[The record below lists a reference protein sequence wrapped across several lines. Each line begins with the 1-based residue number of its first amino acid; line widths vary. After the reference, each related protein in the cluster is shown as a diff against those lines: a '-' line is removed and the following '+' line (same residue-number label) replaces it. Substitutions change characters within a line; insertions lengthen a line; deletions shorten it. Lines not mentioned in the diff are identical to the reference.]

1 MIDHFNRNSVGENNK
16 KAELHSTAT
25 HGAMYFYTVL
35 RNAVWLLK
43 KNNKID
49 VVEIYFHP
57 VVVLS
62 PVALLSPNAL
72 KRIAGSVEEKWSF
85 IKSKLNYLLKT
96 PAVGPASKNKESK
109 SDSLYKKIF
118 ELGNSCSIKTA
129 NGELSLFPA
138 KKKLIKSLRVMLA
151 NDWVAIKLWLGL
163 YVAGK
168 LDARRLLQLKYE
180 GVLIGDLIASTSL
193 RSYPESGGSLH
204 KSRGLLS
211 LIARSVALVDYCK
224 NHLSIVDNNDVYVTI
239 PEPTYLQAIYRRS
252 LHSFGANILET
263 HHYNGYK
270 KIIESSKVLTNP
282 AIVQNPGLK
291 IRNVNREKSIAYLNS
306 RIEKPSE
313 SLWYM
318 YNGVNRSD
326 ELLFDLNGV
335 EVRIQGDQLYA
346 VVFLHSF
353 DDGQYYFGLD
363 GFDDLYEWTTETI
376 DQLLE
381 NKNVNT
387 IFVKRHPNLNYSRC
401 PGDLVAFQRLTKRY
415 KQRERVVWLGKDVSP
430 KAFVNSGKF
439 FGITH
444 HGSVA
449 EELVFLGVPVI
460 AGTCA
465 PWGSAYK
472 FVHTWRSP
480 TEYREM
486 LKSFSLD
493 VWSRPSDYMRN
504 DLYRFVQEYRIDTLP
519 VEEKTSWMIFA
530 KLIDY
535 NKPAVTPDNYNFYV
549 KMLEELSS
557 DSKIFHQFMEI

>member
-1 MIDHFNRNSVGENNK
+1 MIDRFNRHSVDENNK
-16 KAELHSTAT
+16 KVELHSTAS
-25 HGAMYFYTVL
+25 HGAFYFYAVL
-35 RNAVWLLK
+35 KDAVWLLK
-43 KNNKID
+43 QNNKID

-62 PVALLSPNAL
+62 PAALLSPNTL
-72 KRIAGSVEEKWSF
+72 KIIAGSVKKKWAF
-85 IKSKLNYLLKT
+85 IKSNLSYLLKN
-96 PAVGPASKNKESK
+96 PADVFAPKNKDLK
-109 SDSLYKKIF
+109 SDSLYKNIF
-118 ELGNSCSIKTA
+118 EFGNSCSIKTT
-129 NGELSLFPA
+129 NGDLFLFPA

-180 GVLIGDLIASTSL
+180 GVLIGDLIASSSL
-193 RSYPESGGSLH
+193 RAYPKAGGSLH
-204 KSRGLLS
+204 KSRGFLS

-224 NHLSIVDNNDVYVTI
+224 NNLSIIDYNDAYVTI
-239 PEPTYLQAIYRRS
+239 PEPTYLHAIYRRS

-263 HHYNGYK
+263 HHYKGYN
-270 KIIESSKVLTNP
+270 KIIESNKVLTNP
-282 AIVQNPGLK
+282 AIVQNPDLK
-291 IRNVNREKSIAYLNS
+291 NRNVNREKSIVYLNI
-306 RIEKPSE
+306 RIEKPIE

-326 ELLFDLNGV
+326 ELLLDLNGF
-335 EVRIQGDQLYA
+335 EVRIQGGQLYA

-381 NKNVNT
+381 NKNFNT
-387 IFVKRHPNLNYSRC
+387 IFVKPHPNSNYSRC

-415 KQRERVVWLGKDVSP
+415 KQRERIVWLRKDISP

-449 EELVFLGVPVI
+449 EELVFLEVPVI

-480 TEYREM
+480 NEYREM
-486 LKSFSLD
+486 LKSLSLD
-493 VWSRPSDYMRN
+493 TWNRPSDYMRN
-504 DLYRFVQEYRIDTLP
+504 DLYRFVQEYRINTLP
-519 VEEKTSWMIFA
+519 VEEKHSWMIFA
-530 KLIDY
+530 KLIDHK
-535 NKPAVTPDNYNFYV
+535 KPAVTPENFNFYV